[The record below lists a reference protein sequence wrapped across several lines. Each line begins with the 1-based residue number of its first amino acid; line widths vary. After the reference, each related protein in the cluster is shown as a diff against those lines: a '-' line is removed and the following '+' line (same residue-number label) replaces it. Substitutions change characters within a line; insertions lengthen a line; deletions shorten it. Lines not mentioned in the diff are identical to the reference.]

1 MKRQAPFTPGR
12 MLLAATRIW
21 LPLIIAA
28 VGIVLII
35 LGHASVSESAGSHP
49 LEAGT
54 GVALLVVALIVWMVN
69 WMFRLSVESNR
80 ERDVEEEAREY
91 FDRHGRW
98 PDEDVE

>member
-1 MKRQAPFTPGR
+1 

-21 LPLIIAA
+21 LPLAIAA

-49 LEAGT
+49 LEAGA
-54 GVALLVVALIVWMVN
+54 GVGLLIVALIVWMVN
-69 WMFRLSVESNR
+69 WMFRMSVESNR
-80 ERDVEEEAREY
+80 EREVEEEAREY

-98 PDEDVE
+98 PDEDAE